1 MLGFSSHPVPSMF
14 KMLLRDLVRG
24 ASSFAETTEGLVDPV
39 LPDGV
44 KQPLHSAR
52 IALGV
57 QGSRILSRG
66 VALDDIRGASACLR
80 GDSTSL
86 RDANRCAAV
95 LAMAWDRTCPDGEG
109 LGRFLSESVA
119 VARLASFRNGTA
131 GTPFDHAAGAFI
143 ALRRSRVAGS
153 LPGLPVPQSD
163 AETQVIDLRLFAFF
177 AWLLAER
184 ASSVEEEMKVLEL
197 SMAVSRVF
205 WDEVGS
211 AIGSIN
217 ELAGLLK
224 RLSGHL

>member
-1 MLGFSSHPVPSMF
+1 MLGSSPLPVPSVF

-24 ASSFAETTEGLVDPV
+24 ASSVAETAEGLVDPV

-44 KQPLHSAR
+44 MQPLHSAR
-52 IALGV
+52 IALGE
-57 QGSRILSRG
+57 QGNRILSRG
-66 VALDDIRGASACLR
+66 VTLDDIRGASACLR
-80 GDSTSL
+80 GDSASI

-119 VARLASFRNGTA
+119 AARLASFRNGTA
-131 GTPFDHAAGAFI
+131 GTTFDHAAGAFI

-163 AETQVIDLRLFAFF
+163 SETQVIDLRLFAFF

-184 ASSVEEEMKVLEL
+184 ASSVEEEMKILEL
-197 SMAVSRVF
+197 SLALSRVF
-205 WDEVGS
+205 WDEVEN
-211 AIGSIN
+211 AIRSID
-217 ELAGLLK
+217 ELASLLE